1 MIQEHALLPVIPGLE
16 AEFEIA
22 FGQARSLIS
31 AMPGFLELSLSR
43 SLESPA
49 TYLLLIKWER
59 LEDHTVGFRESVQYQ
74 QWRNLLHRFYKPFPV
89 VEHFT
94 LVTRC

>member
-16 AEFEIA
+16 ADFEIA
-22 FGQARSLIS
+22 FDTARSIIS
-31 AMPGFLELSLSR
+31 AMPGFLELTLSR
-43 SLESPA
+43 SLESPS

-59 LEDHTVGFRESVQYQ
+59 LEDHTVGFRESSQYQ
-74 QWRNLLHRFYKPFPV
+74 QWRNLLHRFYEPFPV

-94 LVTRC
+94 RVTRS